1 MLTNIPKW
9 VNSHGI
15 QIPESVMSELN
26 LSSEQP
32 VEFIIEDENTII
44 KKAGNKRKNIQELF
58 ENYTGDYSCSEFDW
72 GE

>member
-9 VNSHGI
+9 GNSHGI